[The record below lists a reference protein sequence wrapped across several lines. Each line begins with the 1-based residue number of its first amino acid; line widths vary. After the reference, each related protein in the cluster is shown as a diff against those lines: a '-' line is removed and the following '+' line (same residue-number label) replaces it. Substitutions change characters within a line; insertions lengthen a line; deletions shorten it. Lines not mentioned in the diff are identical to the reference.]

1 MQGPE
6 EDKEEILL
14 VKKFKTK
21 LMANGFSFMGK
32 ALTIFEN
39 QDPNFE
45 RLSKVATSVCDFF
58 QCYCIIYNE
67 NKKKTVQTFSNQF
80 FNKCSDPQENVK
92 SVENV

>member
-6 EDKEEILL
+6 EDKEEEILL

-21 LMANGFSFMGK
+21 LIANGFSFMGK

-45 RLSKVATSVCDFF
+45 RFLK
-58 QCYCIIYNE
+58 
-67 NKKKTVQTFSNQF
+67 
-80 FNKCSDPQENVK
+80 
-92 SVENV
+92 